1 MHTKN
6 LPALFELL
14 LGFSVQ
20 LFKET
25 HSSVEGG
32 LSGGTSAMT

>member
-25 HSSVEGG
+25 HSSVEVVY
-32 LSGGTSAMT
+32 LVAQVR